1 MEITI
6 QGVAVAKKIDK
17 ETLFQDYFD
26 TANEVLYTFEVT
38 FGIKGVWQQFFG
50 IESGDRFSFNSPEIN
65 KTAQEFVLRSGAWR
79 ALSDLYDYAIDGI
92 AGNMDPTDIVIGG
105 AEVLSFMQTEN
116 RSHSEEWQMVTAK
129 GDGRFTLDDGDDVP
143 IEKVALLADVDVRTV
158 RNAISAGEMTAYKVT
173 DGLRPGQYVE
183 NASARQWLQ
192 GRRGFKATVMDTNT
206 IVGLEQVTTP
216 AAFGAFLSSQ
226 RQKLALDTKDGKLA
240 VFHPAVDG
248 SAVSALEAGIFN
260 LPLNAVFPIADFY
273 QLERKAFLA
282 CVMRVFFADQLASIR
297 EFLVAG

>member
-1 MEITI
+1 M
-6 QGVAVAKKIDK
+6 AKKIDK
-17 ETLFQDYFD
+17 KTLFQDYFE
-26 TANEVLYTFEVT
+26 TASEVLSTFEVT

-50 IESGDRFSFNSPEIN
+50 IESGDRFSLNSSEIN

-92 AGNMDPTDIVIGG
+92 AGDVDPAYIVSAG
-105 AEVLSFMQTEN
+105 AEVLSFMRTEN
-116 RSHSEEWQMVTAK
+116 HSHSEEWEMVTAK
-129 GDGRFTLDDGDDVP
+129 GDGRFALDNGDDVA
-143 IEKVALLADVDVRTV
+143 IEKVALLAEVDVRTV
-158 RNAISAGEMTAYKVT
+158 RNAISAGEMTAYKVA
-173 DGLRPGQYVE
+173 DGLWPGQYVE
-183 NASARQWLQ
+183 NASARQWLK
-192 GRRGFKATVMDTNT
+192 GRRGFKPTVMDANT

-248 SAVSALEAGIFN
+248 SAVSALEAGVFN
-260 LPLNAVFPIADFY
+260 LPLDAVFPIAEFY
-273 QLERKAFLA
+273 QLERKTFLA